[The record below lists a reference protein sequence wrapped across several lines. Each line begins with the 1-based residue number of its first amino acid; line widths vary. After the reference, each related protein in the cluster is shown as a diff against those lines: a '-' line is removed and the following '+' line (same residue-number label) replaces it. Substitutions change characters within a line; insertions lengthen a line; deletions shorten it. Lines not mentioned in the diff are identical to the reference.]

1 MKSYNYA
8 YIFRNK
14 PYMYQ
19 RVFHALE
26 AGIAENYTDR
36 SQDEIFLLLARY
48 LKVSKRNK
56 AFVFSLC
63 NKRVEIS
70 TRVKNITPYIQ
81 PLLYFKWPAA
91 TNKVQIKRKKSTKR
105 AA

>member
-1 MKSYNYA
+1 MTTKNYA
-8 YIFRNK
+8 YIFMDK

-26 AGIAENYTDR
+26 AEIAENYPDR

-48 LKVSKRNK
+48 LKVSKKHK
-56 AFVFSLC
+56 AFVFSLR
-63 NKRVEIS
+63 NKSVEIS

-81 PLLYFKWPAA
+81 PLLCIKWP
-91 TNKVQIKRKKSTKR
+91 TTTSKVQVKRKKTIKR